1 MARPTKPKD
10 LKPKSAEDADG
21 GEASAKPG
29 GAGLA
34 IDIKFLVT
42 ILAIFLCS
50 SIASVASVYF
60 IAPMVIVPAIV
71 EKLPKPGAEAGAE
84 GEGEGEGEGHPASK
98 TGMNVQ
104 LDEFTVNLKA
114 DPNEGGNQFL
124 RAKMSLSVTPPSG
137 KECGGHAQ
145 LPVKAQPVLA
155 SVGPGVIVGGAA
167 ATDEVLLANGGGE
180 GGGDPCVAEFTKHMS
195 AYIPAIRDII
205 NSSLM
210 KRTAEQLSTLEG
222 QEALKDEIKDQINQ
236 LMTEGYQVIRVN
248 FEDFIIQR

>member
-21 GEASAKPG
+21 GEASAKSG

-71 EKLPKPGAEAGAE
+71 EKLPKAGAEAGAE
-84 GEGEGEGEGHPASK
+84 GEGDPTGEGHPASK

-104 LDEFTVNLKA
+104 LDEFTVNLKS

-124 RAKMSLSVTPPSG
+124 RAKMSLSVSPPPG

-145 LPVKAQPVLA
+145 VPGKAQPVLA
-155 SVGPGVIVGGAA
+155 SIGPGVIVGGAA
-167 ATDEVLLANGGGE
+167 PADEVLLASGGGE
-180 GGGDPCVAEFTKHMS
+180 AADPCVTAFTHHMS

-205 NSSLM
+205 NSALM
-210 KRTAEQLSTLEG
+210 KRTADQLSTLEG

-236 LMTEGYQVIRVN
+236 LLSEGYQVIRVN